1 MRRGK
6 RRLSRRPV
14 NHSKK
19 GNSSQA
25 GGTWERFNLLLARPV
40 NGASLAVVRIC
51 IGVVMVLEAY
61 SLCRPSAMTSG
72 QIPLETYY
80 TGPDVRFNFPYEGF
94 YWLPLLPPHWIYAL
108 VGILALAGLT
118 MALGFCYRFSVATVF
133 VTWAYLFLV
142 ESTRTYWQSYY
153 YLELL
158 LIFLLLW
165 MPAARRYSVDA
176 WLARNRNPPRTV
188 PYWTSLLLRGQ
199 VLVMYFYGGVA
210 KLNADWLLDAA
221 PLRWNLQEPHV
232 TASFEPYL
240 TTAQLET
247 VRSILHS
254 PQLAHFLCYAG
265 AMFDLSIGFLL
276 IARRT
281 RAFALI
287 LAVIFH
293 GTNHFVIYDNIDW
306 LPLVGVATALIFLE
320 PDWPE
325 RLRDWLRRP
334 RVASPHWGW
343 FTAGAIIFPFV
354 GAALGW
360 KAKAGTRPV
369 EPNGPHTP
377 GRFTAAFVVVWLAWQ
392 GLMPLRHFLI
402 TGDGRF
408 TYEGLSFSW
417 RLKADDHRALGV
429 QIFVGDPTIISR
441 DGIGRVQ
448 INWNEWHGNKVI
460 YRNVTP
466 GRINWSQLPEILV
479 LLEPVVGERII
490 YNTRAASAT
499 GRTGAETRERV
510 NGIWQELYNRQPKD
524 VRPTV
529 SMLQILDSTSAV
541 LKATGRSLEIAK
553 LTDLISRMKQLGQK
567 EPERGTAT
575 KIFRDLHETLNEL
588 QRRENNNEVDSLLRL
603 MPPFALGGEGLSAA
617 PFFLIEDPQLM
628 EESRD
633 HSGRIGRRAWKNGP
647 YTRDPRNRSEIHIG
661 AEPLIIRTSNLGTDA
676 KELMPQACIV
686 YSEDNLDLPAY
697 ISWNSLKDLT
707 VSKFNHISNQ
717 AFFLRRYARRVAS
730 LWENEYGH
738 RPSVHASTAV
748 SLNGRPFQE
757 LVDPNADLASVSASW
772 FHHNSWIRD
781 LQMPRI
787 PPEALARH

>member
-6 RRLSRRPV
+6 RPLSRQPA
-14 NHSKK
+14 NHGKE
-19 GNSSQA
+19 GPSSLA

-40 NGASLAVVRIC
+40 SGASLAVVRIC
-51 IGVVMVLEAY
+51 IGIVMVLEAY

-108 VGILALAGLT
+108 VGLLALAGLT
-118 MALGFCYRFSVATVF
+118 MALGFCYRISVATVF
-133 VTWAYLFLV
+133 ATWAYLFLV

-176 WLARNRNPPRTV
+176 WIGRNRNPPRTV

-232 TASFEPYL
+232 MANFEPYL

-247 VRSILHS
+247 VGSILHS
-254 PQLAHFLCYAG
+254 SQLAYFLCYAG
-265 AMFDLSIGFLL
+265 ALFDLSIGFLL
-276 IARRT
+276 MARRT

-287 LAVIFH
+287 LTVIFH
-293 GTNHFVIYDNIDW
+293 GTNHFIIYDNIDW

-325 RLRDWLRRP
+325 RLWNWLRHP
-334 RVASPHWGW
+334 RMARPHWGW
-343 FTAGAIIFPFV
+343 FTAGAIVFPFV

-360 KAKAGTRPV
+360 KSRANTSPV
-369 EPNGPHTP
+369 EPKGPHTP

-402 TGDGRF
+402 AGDGRF

-429 QIFVGDPTIISR
+429 QIFVEDATIISR

-490 YNTRAASAT
+490 YNPLAASAT
-499 GRTGAETRERV
+499 GRTETEARERMK
-510 NGIWQELYNRQPKD
+510 GIWQELYDRQPKD
-524 VRPTV
+524 VRRTV
-529 SMLQILDSTSAV
+529 SLLQILDSTSAA
-541 LKATGRSLEIAK
+541 LKATGRSREAAELA
-553 LTDLISRMKQLGQK
+553 DLISRTKQLSQK
-567 EPERGTAT
+567 ESERGTARR
-575 KIFRDLHETLNEL
+575 IFHDVQEALNEL
-588 QRRENNNEVDSLLRL
+588 QRGDNSGEVDSLLRS
-603 MPPFALGGEGLSAA
+603 MPPFALGGESPGSA
-617 PFFLIEDPQLM
+617 PFFLIDDPQLM
-628 EESRD
+628 EKSR
-633 HSGRIGRRAWKNGP
+633 HRPGRIDRGAWKNGP
-647 YTRDPRNRSEIHIG
+647 YTRDPRSRREIHVG
-661 AEPLIIRTSNLGTDA
+661 GEPLIILTSNLGTDV
-676 KELMPQACIV
+676 KELMSQACIV
-686 YSEDNLDLPAY
+686 DSEGNPDLPAY

-717 AFFLRRYARRVAS
+717 AFYLRRYARRVAG
-730 LWENEYGH
+730 LWENEYGR

-757 LVDPNADLASVSASW
+757 LVDPNADLASVPASW
-772 FHHNSWIRD
+772 FRHNTWVRD

-787 PPEALARH
+787 PREALARH